1 MHFPFQAMAASLSS
15 LDLEQGA
22 AVTGRE
28 GRGDFGGSGM
38 ASLSAAD
45 FGRITPAEDDE
56 ERSQGLAPASGGM
69 APLKVRA
76 LLIPARGDMF
86 DRGETVVARHD
97 DYTRAY

>member
-1 MHFPFQAMAASLSS
+1 MAASLSW

-28 GRGDFGGSGM
+28 GQDDFGGSSM

-56 ERSQGLAPASGGM
+56 EGSQGLATSSDDM

-76 LLIPARGDMF
+76 LLNTARGDMF

>member
-1 MHFPFQAMAASLSS
+1 MAASLSS

-28 GRGDFGGSGM
+28 GRDDLEGSAM
-38 ASLSAAD
+38 ASLSSAD

-56 ERSQGLAPASGGM
+56 EGSQGLAPASDDM

-76 LLIPARGDMF
+76 VLIPARGDMF
-86 DRGETVVARHD
+86 DRGETVVAQPDHC
-97 DYTRAY
+97 TRA